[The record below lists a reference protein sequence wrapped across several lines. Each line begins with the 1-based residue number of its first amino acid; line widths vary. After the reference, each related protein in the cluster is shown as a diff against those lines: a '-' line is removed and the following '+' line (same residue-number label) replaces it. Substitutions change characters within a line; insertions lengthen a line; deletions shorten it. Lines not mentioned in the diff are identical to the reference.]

1 MFFLF
6 YYFRIIISVVLLV
19 ILVSGSKLSYGV
31 KLNCLV
37 GVVGYNVI
45 GTFYFCELT
54 SLDNPNS
61 NLTIDG
67 YSGEHEANK
76 NDADGQLIPIDNTNI
91 KYIPINLGSLLNLT
105 ALYMDNN
112 KLKSRPK
119 I

>member
-1 MFFLF
+1 M
-6 YYFRIIISVVLLV
+6 

-61 NLTIDG
+61 IDG

-76 NDADGQLIPIDNTNI
+76 NDADVKLIPIVNTNI
-91 KYIPINLGSLLNLT
+91 KYIPTNLGSLFN
-105 ALYMDNN
+105 
-112 KLKSRPK
+112 
-119 I
+119 